1 MLCDFSCESQV
12 LHSAC
17 ARGPCVPRRHSK
29 MADAGHDVDA
39 LSVKQLRELVTS
51 AGNACSSLGVIG
63 LARQRL
69 LADCSATH
77 SQALWPVC
85 VCLSAHALDCL
96 LNVKQR

>member
-1 MLCDFSCESQV
+1 MLAREDHAFSGG
-12 LHSAC
+12 
-17 ARGPCVPRRHSK
+17 RTK

-69 LADCSATH
+69 LADCSAQD
-77 SQALWPVC
+77 SQALHEASLCVCVCVCVC
-85 VCLSAHALDCL
+85 VCLSAHSSYRR
-96 LNVKQR
+96 V